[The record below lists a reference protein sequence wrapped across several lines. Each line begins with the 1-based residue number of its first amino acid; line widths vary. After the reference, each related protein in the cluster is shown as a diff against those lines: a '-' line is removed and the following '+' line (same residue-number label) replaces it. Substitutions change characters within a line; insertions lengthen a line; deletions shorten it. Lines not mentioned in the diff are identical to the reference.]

1 MSNMKLANGYTFPIE
16 DGTNISNIIHMA
28 VNEEAA
34 MDVCAEL
41 TNENLKHVE
50 FRNDKDAV
58 TGSYD
63 YLASI
68 ENPTRQTQ
76 DDGTTV
82 KVCIFLREKDALE
95 IRLDEIEERQRQII
109 ETQETQDGAIEDI
122 GIVLSDLV
130 EG

>member
-41 TNENLKHVE
+41 TTENLKHVE
-50 FRNDKDAV
+50 FRNDKDAI

-63 YLASI
+63 YLANI

>member
-1 MSNMKLANGYTFPIE
+1 MSNMKLANGYMFPIE

-50 FRNDKDAV
+50 FRNDKDAI

-63 YLASI
+63 YLANI

-95 IRLDEIEERQRQII
+95 IRLDEIEERQQQII

>member
-1 MSNMKLANGYTFPIE
+1 MSNMKLANGYMFPIE

-50 FRNDKDAV
+50 FRNDKDAI

-63 YLASI
+63 YLANI

-95 IRLDEIEERQRQII
+95 VRLDEIEERQRQII

>member
-63 YLASI
+63 YLANI

>member
-1 MSNMKLANGYTFPIE
+1 MSYLKLTNGYSFPIE
-16 DGTNISNIIHMA
+16 DGTNIYNIIHMA

-50 FRNDKDAV
+50 FRNNEDAV

-63 YLASI
+63 HLTNI

-95 IRLDEIEERQRQII
+95 VRLDEIEERQRQII

>member
-16 DGTNISNIIHMA
+16 DGTNLSNIIHMA